1 MRVCDWCS
9 VLTRVSETRFRSV
22 GLRTL
27 YSVVKPNMNVHDI
40 GTFVSDVVDE
50 YGFFVDRNYC
60 GHGIGK
66 LFHCNPTI
74 PHTRSRHG
82 GWS

>member
-1 MRVCDWCS
+1 
-9 VLTRVSETRFRSV
+9 
-22 GLRTL
+22 
-27 YSVVKPNMNVHDI
+27 MNVHDI

-50 YGFFVDRNYC
+50 YGYFVDRNYC

-74 PHTRSRHG
+74 PHTRSRVD
-82 GWS
+82 SRD